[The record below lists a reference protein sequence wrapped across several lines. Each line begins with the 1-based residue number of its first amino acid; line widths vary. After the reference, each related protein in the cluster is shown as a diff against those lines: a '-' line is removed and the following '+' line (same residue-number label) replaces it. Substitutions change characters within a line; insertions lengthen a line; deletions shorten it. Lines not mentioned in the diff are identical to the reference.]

1 MVTPLATPTAA
12 DPRPLPTGAG
22 IGDELRDLL
31 ADDAALVAAVETAE
45 MPALLPALAHLT
57 GDLGL
62 VDDALR
68 PPLRLLPDRVEPQGG
83 MSPEALERARARAL
97 AALRAFR
104 DAGAVPAPEPDTA
117 TLRRLMRFVAG
128 DVGDEYLPL
137 MAHELGVPEDV
148 GAPAWTVDEVAPG
161 RTLDVVV
168 IGAGM
173 SGLVTAHRLTQ
184 AGVRV
189 TVCERNADVGGVW
202 LENGYPGA
210 RLDTANFAYSLS
222 FAQRPDWPDQFSV
235 RDEIHRYFRAVADEF
250 DLRRLVRF
258 GHEVVAAEYDEA
270 TARWTVTARDGV
282 GRTVVLDADAV
293 ISATGQLNRPK
304 LPDVPG
310 RETFAGPSFHT
321 ARWRHD
327 VDLTGLRVAVVGT
340 GASAYQVVP
349 SIVDRVAS
357 LTVFQRTPPWMAP
370 TPTYHEP
377 IPAPARALARALPHY
392 PRWLRFLQFWTSV
405 DGRRPFMEVDPQ
417 WEHPVSVSA
426 RNEALRQA
434 LVTNLEARFGDR
446 PDLLAK
452 VVPDYP
458 PGAKRMMRDNGVWA
472 AALHREHVALVTD
485 GITEITPSGIRTA
498 DGTEHEVDV
507 IVYATG
513 FHAADFLAPITVRG
527 RGGRDLHDHW
537 EGDARAHL
545 GVHVPGF
552 PNLFCV
558 FGPNTGLVINGS
570 ILLFSEIAVHNVLG
584 LLRALLERDAGAVEV
599 RREAHDAYN
608 ALVDAGSA
616 RMAWGASTVNS
627 WYRNATGRV
636 SQVWPFPL
644 IDYWRMV
651 REPVLDD
658 YVFHPR
664 RSGQQNVEA

>member
-1 MVTPLATPTAA
+1 MATPTV
-12 DPRPLPTGAG
+12 PTAPSGVP
-22 IGDELRDLL
+22 DELAALL
-31 ADDAALVAAVETAE
+31 ADDDALAAAVDAAE

-57 GDLGL
+57 GELDL

-83 MSPEALERARARAL
+83 MAPEVVAAARERAL
-97 AALRAFR
+97 AALRRFR
-104 DAGAVPAPEPDTA
+104 DSGMVAAPEPATA

-137 MAHELGVPEDV
+137 MAHELGLPDDV
-148 GAPAWTVDEVAPG
+148 GAPGWTVDEVAPG

-168 IGAGM
+168 VGAGM

-184 AGVRV
+184 AGVGV
-189 TVCERNADVGGVW
+189 TVLERNDDVGGVW

-210 RLDTANFAYSLS
+210 RLDTANFAYSYS
-222 FAQRPDWPDQFSV
+222 FAQRPDWPHQFSA
-235 RDEIHRYFRAVADEF
+235 RDDIHDYFRSVADAF

-258 GHEVVAAEYDEA
+258 GHEVVAAEYDDA
-270 TARWTVTARDGV
+270 TARWTVTARDRDG
-282 GRTVVLDADAV
+282 TEVVLDADAV

-310 RETFAGPSFHT
+310 RDSFAGPAFHT

-327 VDLTGLRVAVVGT
+327 VDLTGRRVAVIGT

-370 TPTYHEP
+370 TPTYHAP
-377 IPAPARALARALPHY
+377 IPEPARALARALPHY

-405 DGRRPFMEVDPQ
+405 DGRRPFMEVDPD
-417 WEHPVSVSA
+417 WDHPVSVSA
-426 RNEALRQA
+426 RNEALRRA
-434 LVTNLEARFGDR
+434 LVANLEARFGDR

-485 GITEITPSGIRTA
+485 AITEVTPTGVRTA
-498 DGTEHEVDV
+498 DGAEHQVDV
-507 IVYATG
+507 VVYATG
-513 FHAADFLAPITVRG
+513 FHAEEFLAPITVRG
-527 RGGRDLHDHW
+527 REGRDLHAQW
-537 EGDARAHL
+537 GGDARAHL

-558 FGPNTGLVINGS
+558 YGPNTGLVINGS
-570 ILLFSEIAVHNVLG
+570 ILLFSEIAVHHVLG
-584 LLRALLERDAGAVEV
+584 LLRELLERDAAAVEV
-599 RREAHDAYN
+599 RPEAHDAYN
-608 ALVDAGSA
+608 ARVDAGSA
-616 RMAWGASTVNS
+616 RMAWGVATVNS
-627 WYRNATGRV
+627 WYRNAAGRV

-644 IDYWRMV
+644 LDYWRMV
-651 REPVLDD
+651 REPDLAE
-658 YVFHPR
+658 YAFHPR
-664 RSGQQNVEA
+664 RSAEQNARA

>member
-1 MVTPLATPTAA
+1 MATPTATTT
-12 DPRPLPTGAG
+12 DPDAG
-22 IGDELRDLL
+22 LRALL

-83 MSPEALERARARAL
+83 MSPEVLARARTLAL

-137 MAHELGVPEDV
+137 MAHELGLPEDV
-148 GAPAWTVDEVAPG
+148 GAPGWTVDEVAPG

-173 SGLVTAHRLTQ
+173 SGLATAHRLTQ
-184 AGVRV
+184 AGIGV
-189 TVCERNADVGGVW
+189 TVLERNDDVGGVW

-235 RDEIHRYFRAVADEF
+235 RDEIHTYFRDIADGF
-250 DLRRLVRF
+250 DLRRCVRF
-258 GHEVVAAEYDEA
+258 GHEVTAAVYDEG
-270 TARWTVTARDGV
+270 TGRWTVTARGPGDS
-282 GRTVVLDADAV
+282 TLVLEADAV

-304 LPDVPG
+304 LPEVPG
-310 RETFAGPSFHT
+310 RDTFAGPAFHT

-327 VDLTGLRVAVVGT
+327 VDLTGKRVAVVGT

-370 TPTYHEP
+370 TPTYHEA
-377 IPAPARALARALPHY
+377 IPAPARALATALPHY
-392 PRWLRFLQFWTSV
+392 PRWLRFLQFWTAV
-405 DGRRPFMEVDPQ
+405 DGRRPFMEVDPD
-417 WEHPVSVSA
+417 WEHPVSVSE

-434 LVTNLEARFGDR
+434 LVANLEARFGDR

-472 AALHREHVALVTD
+472 AALHREHVALVTE
-485 GITEITPSGIRTA
+485 GLTEITPTGIRTA
-498 DGTEHEVDV
+498 DGAEHEVDV

-513 FHAADFLAPITVRG
+513 FHASDFLAPITVRG
-527 RGGRDLHDHW
+527 RGGRDLHAQW
-537 EGDARAHL
+537 AGDARAHL

-570 ILLFSEIAVHNVLG
+570 ILLFSEIAVHHVLG
-584 LLRALLERDAGAVEV
+584 LLRALLERDAAAVEV

-608 ALVDAGSA
+608 ARVDAGSA
-616 RMAWGASTVNS
+616 RMAWGASSVNS

-636 SQVWPFPL
+636 SQVWPFTL

-651 REPVLDD
+651 REPDLAE
-658 YVFHPR
+658 YVFHAR
-664 RSGQQNVEA
+664 RSGQQNGHA